1 MDLKLIQPNYSRDVL
16 RMFTERILANVFPDE
31 TGAARLQQAGLFL
44 LIYVLQGDTEPVT
57 VSRLER
63 ITGQADAQINRQ
75 LNKLIEIGI
84 VEKTQ
89 ILNKQ
94 GRGRAF
100 HLSIKNSAKTRRLV
114 KAIDK
119 GGNKKKR

>member
-1 MDLKLIQPNYSRDVL
+1 MQRDYSRAAL
-16 RMFTERILANVFPDE
+16 RMLTERIMENIFLDE
-31 TGAARLQQAGLFL
+31 SGAARLQQAGLFL
-44 LIYVLQGDTEPVT
+44 LIYVLQGDDEPVT
-57 VSRLER
+57 ASRLER
-63 ITGQADAQINRQ
+63 ITQQSDAQIIRQ
-75 LNKLIEIGI
+75 VNKLIKIGL

-100 HLSIKNSAKTRRLV
+100 HLSIKDSARSRRLT

-119 GGNKKKR
+119 GGSKSKR

>member
-1 MDLKLIQPNYSRDVL
+1 MQPNYSRIAL
-16 RMFTERILANVFPDE
+16 RMFTERILENVFPGE

-44 LIYVLQGDTEPVT
+44 LIYVLQGDKEPVT
-57 VSRLER
+57 VSRLQT
-63 ITGQADAQINRQ
+63 ITKQSDSGINRQ
-75 LNKLIEIGI
+75 LNKLIKIGI

-100 HLSIKNSAKTRRLV
+100 HLSIKDSAKTRRLT

-119 GGNKKKR
+119 GGKKKR

>member
-1 MDLKLIQPNYSRDVL
+1 MQPNYSRIAL
-16 RMFTERILANVFPDE
+16 RMFTEQILEKTFPGE

-44 LIYVLQGDTEPVT
+44 LIYVLQDDKEPVT
-57 VSRLER
+57 ISRLKQL
-63 ITGQADAQINRQ
+63 TGQSDSGLNRQ
-75 LNKLIEIGI
+75 LNKLLKIEV

-100 HLSIKNSAKTRRLV
+100 HLSIKDNAKTRRLL

-119 GGNKKKR
+119 SGGQKRS

>member
-1 MDLKLIQPNYSRDVL
+1 MQPNYSRSNL
-16 RMFTERILANVFPDE
+16 RMFTERILENVFPDE

-44 LIYVLQGDTEPVT
+44 LIYVLQGDKEPVT

-63 ITGQADAQINRQ
+63 ITGQADAGINVQ
-75 LNKLIEIGI
+75 LNKLIKIGV

-100 HLSIKNSAKTRRLV
+100 HLSIRGSAKTRRLV
-114 KAIDK
+114 KVIDK
-119 GGNKKKR
+119 GGKKKKR

>member
-1 MDLKLIQPNYSRDVL
+1 
-16 RMFTERILANVFPDE
+16 MFTEQILENTFPGE

-44 LIYVLQGDTEPVT
+44 LIYVLQGDKEPVT
-57 VSRLER
+57 ASRLER
-63 ITGQADAQINRQ
+63 ITGQSDAQIIKQ
-75 LNKLIEIGI
+75 VNKLIKIEI

-100 HLSIKNSAKTRRLV
+100 HLSIKDSAKTRRLAKV
-114 KAIDK
+114 IDK
-119 GGNKKKR
+119 GGGKKRR

>member
-1 MDLKLIQPNYSRDVL
+1 
-16 RMFTERILANVFPDE
+16 MFTKQILENTFPDE

-44 LIYVLQGDTEPVT
+44 LIYVLQGDKEPVT
-57 VSRLER
+57 VLRLEKM
-63 ITGQADAQINRQ
+63 TGQADAGIIRQ
-75 LNKLIEIGI
+75 LNKLIKIGV

-100 HLSIKNSAKTRRLV
+100 HLSIKDSAKTRRFV
-114 KAIDK
+114 KALDK
-119 GGNKKKR
+119 GGKKKRT

>member
-1 MDLKLIQPNYSRDVL
+1 MQPNYSRTDL
-16 RMFTERILANVFPDE
+16 RMFTESILENTFPGE

-44 LIYVLQGDTEPVT
+44 LIYVLQGDKEPVT
-57 VSRLER
+57 VKRLEK
-63 ITGQADAQINRQ
+63 ITGQADAGINIQ
-75 LNKLIEIGI
+75 LKKLIKIEV

-100 HLSIKNSAKTRRLV
+100 HLSIKDSAKTRRLV
-114 KAIDK
+114 KAIEK
-119 GGNKKKR
+119 GGSKKRT

>member
-1 MDLKLIQPNYSRDVL
+1 MQLNYSRIAL
-16 RMFTERILANVFPDE
+16 RMFTERILENTFPDE

-44 LIYVLQGDTEPVT
+44 LIYVLQSDKEPVT
-57 VSRLER
+57 ISRLEK
-63 ITGQADAQINRQ
+63 ITGQADAGIIRQ
-75 LNKLIEIGI
+75 VNKLISIGV

-100 HLSIKNSAKTRRLV
+100 HLSIKESAMTRRLTS
-114 KAIDK
+114 AIEK
-119 GGNKKKR
+119 SGAKKKR